1 MFRLIPA
8 LVAVALIIGSGIVHA
23 LWTDRWSLSNEPR
36 ASAERLEQVP
46 HVLGD
51 WQGTDGPP
59 VDAQDMA
66 IGEIA
71 GFLSRNY
78 VNRQTGASVGLL
90 MVCGRPGPIAVHTP
104 DVCFV
109 GGGQELMRKDHR
121 QLNLLPG
128 GPPQDFLVGYF
139 RKQGL
144 DGTSHSRAFWAWS
157 ADSNWAAPNHP
168 RFTFAGKKALY
179 KLYVVHQIQRE
190 EETIDEDPS
199 LEFMGVLLPE
209 LKKVLFPPEP

>member
-1 MFRLIPA
+1 MFRMIPA

-23 LWTDRWSLSNEPR
+23 LWTDRWSLSNEPK
-36 ASAERLEQVP
+36 ASAERLDQVP
-46 HVLGD
+46 QVLGD

-71 GFLSRNY
+71 GFLSRSY

-90 MVCGRPGPIAVHTP
+90 MVCGRPGSISVHTP

-109 GGGQELMRKDHR
+109 GGGQELLRKDHR

-139 RKQGL
+139 RKREL
-144 DGTSHSRAFWAWS
+144 EGTSHSRAFWAWS
-157 ADSNWAAPNHP
+157 ADGNWSAPNHP

-209 LKKVLFPPEP
+209 LKKVLFTPEP